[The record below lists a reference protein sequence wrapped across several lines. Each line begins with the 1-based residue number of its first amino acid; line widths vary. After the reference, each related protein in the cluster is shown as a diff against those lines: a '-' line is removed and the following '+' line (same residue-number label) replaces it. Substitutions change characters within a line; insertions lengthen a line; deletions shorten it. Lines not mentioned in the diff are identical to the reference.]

1 MKPKEIL
8 SNEFSTF
15 FLNKVE
21 NIVTKTS
28 TIAQNERINTIVDY
42 TSLKEK
48 IDPLSEFKEHKVSK
62 IKDIFMSS
70 TSKVSPLD
78 PVPTKFLKKLI
89 DVLINFI
96 TVIVSKSLFSG
107 KFPQI

>member
-42 TSLKEK
+42 TSLIAN
-48 IDPLSEFKEHKVSK
+48 IDQLSEFKELTVNEK
-62 IKDIFMSS
+62 I
-70 TSKVSPLD
+70 
-78 PVPTKFLKKLI
+78 
-89 DVLINFI
+89 
-96 TVIVSKSLFSG
+96 
-107 KFPQI
+107 